1 MVLRYWYLLRS
12 SWPRIVDLIYWPAVQ
27 MLMWGFLQLYLV
39 DQTSMA
45 AQAGGAFIGAV
56 LLWDILFR
64 GQIGFSISF
73 LEEMWSRNL
82 ANLMMTPLRP
92 SELIAALMVMSVV
105 RVLIGLVPV
114 TIMAIIF
121 FGFNFWGLG
130 FAVAAFFVNLILTS
144 WSIGLIASGM
154 VLKKGLGAEGLAWS
168 LTFLLLPLCCV
179 YYPVSILPEWLQWIS
194 LALPPTHVFEG
205 LRALVLENRFDARRD
220 ADGVPAQHRL
230 FRGRGHDFR
239 AASPLGALERIAARN
254 RRVTET
260 TQLTIPSGIISTP
273 SKSAVVTQAFTGYLC
288 SAVCLLHCTMHRIAA
303 ERQGHGVLL
312 PAL

>member
-1 MVLRYWYLLRS
+1 MTEAAAYHAFSFRRIGAMVLRYWYLLRY

-45 AQAGGAFIGAV
+45 ARAGGAFIGAV

-82 ANLMMTPLRP
+82 GNLMMTPLRP
-92 SELIAALMVMSVV
+92 FELVAALMVMSVI

-114 TIMAIIF
+114 TLMAILF
-121 FGFNFWGLG
+121 FGFNLWQLG
-130 FAVAAFFVNLILTS
+130 FAVAAFFLNLIVTS
-144 WSIGLIASGM
+144 WSIGLISSGL

-168 LTFLLLPLCCV
+168 ITFLLLPLACV
-179 YYPVSILPEWLQWIS
+179 YYPVAILPEWLQWVS

-205 LRALVLENRFDARRD
+205 LRTLLLEARFDGVAMLTALVLNLIYFTAAAATFGLLLRAARR
-220 ADGVPAQHRL
+220 AGSLMQ
-230 FRGRGHDFR
+230 
-239 AASPLGALERIAARN
+239 
-254 RRVTET
+254 
-260 TQLTIPSGIISTP
+260 
-273 SKSAVVTQAFTGYLC
+273 TG
-288 SAVCLLHCTMHRIAA
+288 
-303 ERQGHGVLL
+303 E
-312 PAL
+312 